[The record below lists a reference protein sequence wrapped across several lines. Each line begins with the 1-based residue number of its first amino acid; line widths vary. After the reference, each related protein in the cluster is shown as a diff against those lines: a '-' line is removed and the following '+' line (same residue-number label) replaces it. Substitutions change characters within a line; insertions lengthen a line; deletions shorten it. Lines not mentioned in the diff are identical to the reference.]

1 MISIRFQPVL
11 KGAKLGLEHKL
22 YMKNGQLKSWYER
35 VIDDKERNFDIAIA
49 FDNEVPIGII
59 MIEDRE
65 DVNIYIKYAYRRQ
78 GIASRLLRHMAL
90 HRKIYRRNLKAGYG
104 VEGSQKFWKAQDVY
118 PFNKQEATRQATNP
132 AYWTDRP
139 KPKPYE
145 PNGSWAFPALAQM
158 TANRLTEMFSTI
170 LSAAVTPPVVNSAKE
185 EPVALM
191 EDPHHYLVGYP
202 DENEPSYS
210 NIMH

>member
-11 KGAKLGLEHKL
+11 KGAKLALEYKL

-35 VIDDKERNFDIAIA
+35 VIEDKERNFDIAIA

-118 PFNKQEATRQATNP
+118 PFNKQETVRQATNP

-139 KPKPYE
+139 KPYE
-145 PNGSWAFPALAQM
+145 PNGSWAFPTLAQM
-158 TANRLTEMFSTI
+158 TANRLTEMFSSI
-170 LSAAVTPPVVNSAKE
+170 LSAAVATPSTESVAKE
-185 EPVALM
+185 EPVVLM
-191 EDPHHYLVGYP
+191 DDPHHYLVGYP
-202 DENEPSYS
+202 DEPSYS
-210 NIMH
+210 NIMN